1 MIEQRGEA
9 RQERKDREEPGE
21 FSYYHPP
28 RCSGSL
34 WVGAELPQRSPETTV
49 QPYVDTRVGVQH
61 PLWSAPMATGITPF
75 QVLLREVMSRTWRSP
90 GDPEKTTK
98 QELSVHTQTLR

>member
-1 MIEQRGEA
+1 MIEQGGDA

-49 QPYVDTRVGVQH
+49 
-61 PLWSAPMATGITPF
+61 
-75 QVLLREVMSRTWRSP
+75 
-90 GDPEKTTK
+90 
-98 QELSVHTQTLR
+98 